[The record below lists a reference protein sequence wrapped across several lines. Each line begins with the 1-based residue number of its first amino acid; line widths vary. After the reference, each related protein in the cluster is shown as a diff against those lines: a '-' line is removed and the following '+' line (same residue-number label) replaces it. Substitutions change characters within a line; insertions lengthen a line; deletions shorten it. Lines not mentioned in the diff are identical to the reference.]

1 MASGQVFINDKD
13 LDDLVRLVGN
23 EIMGLTDHISDM
35 EDRRVYAMSGES
47 VYTSEEWENT
57 FGAEYKEAKASV
69 ERMKKLLDR
78 LERRLYG

>member
-1 MASGQVFINDKD
+1 
-13 LDDLVRLVGN
+13 
-23 EIMGLTDHISDM
+23 M